1 LYYTN
6 NNNNNNPIHKAPMA
20 LASEAL
26 AAVSHMCQ
34 SKALWKKHSMHSGMD
49 HTVLTANYT
58 LPAATS

>member
-1 LYYTN
+1 
-6 NNNNNNPIHKAPMA
+6 MA

-34 SKALWKKHSMHSGMD
+34 SKALWKKHSGHSGMD